1 MAKPPSTGRV
11 RLKDVATAA
20 GVSPITVSRAFS
32 SPHQLHPQTCQHV
45 LEVAHA
51 MGYLA
56 RPRQPSEPFV
66 STRRRVIGV
75 LNPQLDNPFF
85 HELTCLIGRLGETRH
100 MDVLTMDSCNSPE
113 QEKAAID
120 RLIACGVDGIILT
133 FIASGT
139 REQTAC
145 LERLARAGIAVVLL
159 DREIEGPHHGGVY
172 IDNLDCGYQA
182 GCWMRRQPVERL
194 LILSGPP
201 DSRVTIGR
209 VSGIREA
216 LAGSAISLE
225 VHYGDFSMAPTERFL
240 NERLGQLPLP
250 DALIGINNQ
259 ITLGI
264 LSAYRQARLP
274 LPEHAGGPRLFCI
287 DGITHAELLGMEISS
302 IRHDLATMATQAMDL
317 IEDALQSGSRRGTR
331 QVVRG
336 HLHLPSDAEQAL
348 P

>member
-1 MAKPPSTGRV
+1 MAKPTSTGRV
-11 RLKDVATAA
+11 RLKDVAIAA

-45 LEVAHA
+45 LEIAHA
-51 MGYLA
+51 LGYLA
-56 RPRQPSEPFV
+56 RPRQLPSPDE
-66 STRRRVIGV
+66 SSQRRVIGV
-75 LNPQLDNPFF
+75 LAPQLDNPFF
-85 HELTCLIGRLGETRH
+85 HELNCLVSQRAKARH
-100 MDVLTMDSCNSPE
+100 MDVLMLDACDCPR
-113 QEKAAID
+113 QESAAID
-120 RLIACGVDGIILT
+120 RLIACGVDGVILAFT
-133 FIASGT
+133 ASST

-145 LERLARAGIAVVLL
+145 LERLTQAGIAVVLL
-159 DREIEGPHHGGVY
+159 DREVEGPHHGGVY

-182 GCWMRRQPVERL
+182 GRWMRQQPVERL
-194 LILSGPP
+194 LILSGPA

-240 NERLGQLPLP
+240 NERLGQPPLP

-264 LSAYRQARLP
+264 LAAYRRARLP
-274 LPEHAGGPRLFCI
+274 LPERPGGPRLFCI
-287 DGITHAELLGMEISS
+287 DGIQHAELLGMEIPS
-302 IRHDLATMATQAMDL
+302 IRHDLAAMATQAVDL
-317 IEDALQSGSRRGTR
+317 IEDALHAGSRQGSR

-336 HLHLPSDAEQAL
+336 HPWLPGETD
-348 P
+348 